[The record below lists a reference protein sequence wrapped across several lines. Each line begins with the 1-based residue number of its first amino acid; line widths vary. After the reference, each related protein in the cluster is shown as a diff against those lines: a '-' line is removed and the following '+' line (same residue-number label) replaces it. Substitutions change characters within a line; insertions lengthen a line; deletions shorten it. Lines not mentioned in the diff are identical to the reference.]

1 MIPKVAASEMGDS
14 LNPLCVIACERCI
27 EGVVGLSRVNHSLLK
42 ELQSYLLDEDN
53 WKVVP

>member
-27 EGVVGLSRVNHSLLK
+27 EGVVGLDGVNHSLLK
-42 ELQSYLLDEDN
+42 ELQSELLVEYN
-53 WKVVP
+53 WKVEP

>member
-42 ELQSYLLDEDN
+42 ELQSCLLVEYN
-53 WKVVP
+53 WKVEP